1 MIRQLGHRYWPCFHS
16 CITRVDIKPQAND
29 RLASC
34 KFISEFIDGTDDH
47 PAMFTPSIRAWLSP
61 PELPYVRSLLAL
73 SSESCFRVACSPR
86 FLADYGILPRSSR
99 QIEAIGEKRVEGRQR
114 TRRVCA
120 GYRFPAAMSQRCFSV
135 RTVIASLAGPA
146 FSIGL
151 PQPPRQEHAIA
162 VDLWPSR
169 DRQSLNHALSFCRTQ
184 QCGPWFESTATLPP
198 MARRPPRRQN
208 SVESGNV
215 RSFGRQVTARTG

>member
-1 MIRQLGHRYWPCFHS
+1 M
-16 CITRVDIKPQAND
+16 
-29 RLASC
+29 
-34 KFISEFIDGTDDH
+34 
-47 PAMFTPSIRAWLSP
+47 
-61 PELPYVRSLLAL
+61 
-73 SSESCFRVACSPR
+73 
-86 FLADYGILPRSSR
+86 PRSSR
-99 QIEAIGEKRVEGRQR
+99 QIEAIGEKGVEGRQR

-169 DRQSLNHALSFCRTQ
+169 DRHRLNHALSSCRTQ
-184 QCGPWFESTATLPP
+184 QCDPWFESTATLPP
-198 MARRPPRRQN
+198 MARRLPRCQN

-215 RSFGRQVTARTG
+215 RSFGRQVTARTGRSFELSKVDSEFPNLEASLAEVRRLREENARLRSLLIEHSVRIPEIPSTTAVSQTPRTISAAPDVRRSALGTAE